1 MSNKMRERHAT
12 NVNISFILEVPYS
25 TFIIL
30 SYLILSYLIL
40 SDLILSDLILS
51 YLILPYLTLPFLNFT
66 RSFEAFIDA
75 VQQVNSGKATA
86 ADYEE
91 ELASVA
97 STYRTTAILE
107 AGRRSLDENR
117 AISILYGDV
126 FNPCRPTSLSSA

>member
-1 MSNKMRERHAT
+1 MRRLERLRDTNALIVSN
-12 NVNISFILEVPYS
+12 ILNPVPIFS
-25 TFIIL
+25 I
-30 SYLILSYLIL
+30 
-40 SDLILSDLILS
+40 
-51 YLILPYLTLPFLNFT
+51 

-117 AISILYGDV
+117 AISIVYGDV
-126 FNPCRPTSLSSA
+126 FNPCRPTSLSTV

>member
-1 MSNKMRERHAT
+1 MRHLKHAT
-12 NVNISFILEVPYS
+12 DTTAHFASNITNPAPTFSF
-25 TFIIL
+25 
-30 SYLILSYLIL
+30 
-40 SDLILSDLILS
+40 
-51 YLILPYLTLPFLNFT
+51 

-75 VQQVNSGKATA
+75 VQQVNSGKAAA

-117 AISILYGDV
+117 AISIVYGDV
-126 FNPCRPTSLSSA
+126 FNPCRPTSLSTA

>member
-1 MSNKMRERHAT
+1 MLPVNGWSIKYDERHAT
-12 NVNISFILEVPYS
+12 IINISISFIPQGPYS
-25 TFIIL
+25 FFSILSYRIL
-30 SYLILSYLIL
+30 SYL
-40 SDLILSDLILS
+40 D
-51 YLILPYLTLPFLNFT
+51 LPFVDFT

-107 AGRRSLDENR
+107 AGRRSLDESR
-117 AISILYGDV
+117 AITILYGDV

>member
-1 MSNKMRERHAT
+1 MTSIRYLKHAT
-12 NVNISFILEVPYS
+12 DITAHFASNITNPVPTFSF
-25 TFIIL
+25 
-30 SYLILSYLIL
+30 
-40 SDLILSDLILS
+40 
-51 YLILPYLTLPFLNFT
+51 